1 MGVPQNMTEVAEH
14 NARVAAGKKSS
25 GAAGGNS
32 AAVEKQPL
40 TAYSTAAAPGL
51 PLKITITGQIKGG
64 KNNMVVTR
72 AGLHFPKK
80 DWAAWRNQ
88 TVAEIKAQLPTGWQP
103 LSNPCSLT
111 LEYVAGDLRRRDQPA
126 IIDSIFHCLEKAG
139 VVTDDTLLW
148 VEKSSRRHDKE
159 KPMAKLEFYH
169 S

>member
-1 MGVPQNMTEVAEH
+1 MEARLEK
-14 NARVAAGKKSS
+14 NARGSHDRAKADLYHEPV
-25 GAAGGNS
+25 N
-32 AAVEKQPL
+32 V
-40 TAYSTAAAPGL
+40 TPGL
-51 PLKITITGQIKGG
+51 PLTITIIGQIKGG

-80 DWAAWRNQ
+80 DWAAWRNR
-88 TVAEIKAQLPTGWQP
+88 TVAEIKAQLPPGWVP

-148 VEKSSRRHDKE
+148 VTESSRRHDK
-159 KPMAKLEFYH
+159 KNPMARLEFYQP
-169 S
+169 